1 MDRMKYCED
10 YVNSYENIVDGL
22 KSILDDTCNQ
32 DMRWYIET
40 TIDDFKKNFESE
52 NNKVEKELDTYYI
65 EEEKA
70 LVNEYYNSVL

>member
-10 YVNSYENIVDGL
+10 YVNSYENIVNGL

-52 NNKVEKELDTYYI
+52 NNEVEKELDNYYI

>member
-10 YVNSYENIVDGL
+10 YVNSYENIVNGL

-52 NNKVEKELDTYYI
+52 NNEVEKELDTYYV
-65 EEEKA
+65 EEEKS

>member
-10 YVNSYENIVDGL
+10 YINSYENIVNGL

-52 NNKVEKELDTYYI
+52 NNEVEKELDNYYV

-70 LVNEYYNSVL
+70 LVNEYYNSIL

>member
-10 YVNSYENIVDGL
+10 YVNSYENIVNGL

-52 NNKVEKELDTYYI
+52 NNEVEKELDNYYI

-70 LVNEYYNSVL
+70 LVNEYYNFVL

>member
-10 YVNSYENIVDGL
+10 YVNSYENIVNGL

-40 TIDDFKKNFESE
+40 TIDDFKKNFESQ
-52 NNKVEKELDTYYI
+52 NNEVEKELDTYYV

-70 LVNEYYNSVL
+70 LLNEYYNSVL

>member
-10 YVNSYENIVDGL
+10 YINSYENIVNGL

-52 NNKVEKELDTYYI
+52 NNEVEKELDNYYI

>member
-10 YVNSYENIVDGL
+10 YVNSYENIVNGL
-22 KSILDDTCNQ
+22 KSILDDTYNQ

-40 TIDDFKKNFESE
+40 TIDDFKKNFESQ
-52 NNKVEKELDTYYI
+52 NNEVEKELDTYYV

>member
-10 YVNSYENIVDGL
+10 YVNSYENIVNGL

-52 NNKVEKELDTYYI
+52 NNEVEKELDTYYI

>member
-10 YVNSYENIVDGL
+10 YVNSYENIVNGL

-52 NNKVEKELDTYYI
+52 NNEVEKELDNYYV